1 MADLNGESRN
11 LIDGELEAA
20 SSGETFDNINPAT
33 EEVIGQ
39 VADGNAQDMERAI
52 AAARRAFDETDWS
65 TNHDFRRKCLEQ
77 LNEALK
83 EAREEL
89 RQIVVA
95 EAGSP
100 ILITYQV
107 QVDNYIDAMPYWSD
121 LATDFEYES
130 RMSNVDF
137 MGQSQGRIMRRE
149 PVGVVGAIT
158 PWNFPLYL
166 NLAKV
171 GPALAA
177 GNSVIL
183 KPAPDT
189 PWSATNLGR
198 LIAEKTDI
206 PAGVVN
212 VVASS
217 DHGVGAM
224 LSRDPRIDLGT
235 FTGSTATGRNVME
248 GASSTVKKIFLELG
262 GKSATLVLDDI
273 DMDSVAPMAGI
284 SVCTH
289 AGQGCAIP
297 TRVLLPENKYEEGV
311 EKIAAAMAGVNY
323 GDPLDPGNLMGPVVS
338 RKQQERVLSYI
349 EKGRAE
355 GARVVLGGGRPAHL
369 EKGYFVE
376 PTLLADVDPDATV
389 AQEEIFGPVLC
400 AIPYKDEED
409 AIRIA
414 NNSIYG
420 LSGAIWSSSTDR
432 ALSVAR
438 QIRTGTLSVNGA
450 QWFHIDTPF
459 GGYRQSGV
467 GRENG
472 VAGFEEYLETKVI
485 GVPAT

>member
-1 MADLNGESRN
+1 MSDLNGERRN
-11 LIDGELEAA
+11 LIDGELVEA
-20 SSGETFDNINPAT
+20 SHGETFDNINPAT
-33 EEVIGQ
+33 EEVIG
-39 VADGNAQDMERAI
+39 VTADGTREDMERAI
-52 AAARRAFDETDWS
+52 GAARRAFDETEWS
-65 TNHDFRRKCLEQ
+65 TDHNFRKHCLEQ
-77 LNEALK
+77 LNAALK
-83 EAREEL
+83 DAREEL
-89 RQIVVA
+89 RQIVIA

-121 LATDFEYES
+121 LATNFEYES
-130 RMSNVDF
+130 RMANVDF
-137 MGQSQGRIMRRE
+137 MGQSQGRVMRRE

-198 LIAEKTDI
+198 LVAEKTEI
-206 PAGVVN
+206 PPGVLN
-212 VVASS
+212 IVASS

-224 LSRDPRIDLGT
+224 LPNDPRVDLVT
-235 FTGSTATGRNVME
+235 FTGSTATGRSVME
-248 GASSTVKKIFLELG
+248 AASSTVKKIFLELG
-262 GKSATLVLDDI
+262 GKSATIVLDDI
-273 DMDSVAPMAGI
+273 EMDAVAPMAGI

-297 TRVLLPENKYEEGV
+297 TRVLLPEKKYAEGI
-311 EKIAAAMAGVNY
+311 EKIAEAMAGVNY
-323 GDPLDPGNLMGPVVS
+323 GDPLEPGNLMGPVVS

-349 EKGRAE
+349 EKGRQE
-355 GARVVLGGGRPAHL
+355 GARVVIGGGVPEHL
-369 EKGYFVE
+369 EKGFFVE

-400 AIPYKDEED
+400 AIPYRDEED

-420 LSGAIWSSSTDR
+420 LSGAIWSGETER

-438 QIRTGTLSVNGA
+438 QIRTGTMSVNGA
-450 QWFHIDTPF
+450 QWFHVDTPF

-485 GVPAT
+485 GVPA

>member
-224 LSRDPRIDLGT
+224 LSRDPRIDLVT

>member
-1 MADLNGESRN
+1 MSDLNGESRN
-11 LIDGELEAA
+11 LIDGELGAA
-20 SSGETFDNINPAT
+20 SSGATFDNINPAT

-39 VADGNAQDMERAI
+39 VADGSPQDMDRAI
-52 AAARRAFDETDWS
+52 GAARRAFDETDWS
-65 TNHDFRRKCLEQ
+65 TNHTFRKKCLEQ
-77 LNEALK
+77 LNAALK

-121 LATDFEYES
+121 LTTGFEYES
-130 RMSNVDF
+130 RMSDVDF
-137 MGQSQGRIMRRE
+137 MGQKQGRIMRRE
-149 PVGVVGAIT
+149 PLGVVGAIT

-212 VVASS
+212 IVASS

-224 LSRDPRIDLGT
+224 LSRDPRVDLVT

-262 GKSATLVLDDI
+262 GKSATIVLDDVEI
-273 DMDSVAPMAGI
+273 DRVAPMAGI

-297 TRVLLPENKYEEGV
+297 TRVLLPEKSYAEGV
-311 EKIAAAMAGVNY
+311 EKIAAAMKGVNY

-338 RKQQERVLSYI
+338 RKQQERVLAYI
-349 EKGRAE
+349 EKGIEE
-355 GARVVLGGGRPAHL
+355 GARVVLGGGKPAHL
-369 EKGYFVE
+369 EKGFFVE

-400 AIPYKDEED
+400 AIPYKDEQD

-420 LSGAIWSSSTDR
+420 LSGAIWSGSTER

-438 QIRTGTLSVNGA
+438 QIRTGTMSVNGA
-450 QWFHIDTPF
+450 QWFHVDTPF

-472 VAGFEEYLETKVI
+472 VAGFEEYLETKI
-485 GVPAT
+485 IAVPA

>member
-1 MADLNGESRN
+1 MSELNGESRN
-11 LIDGELEAA
+11 LIDGELGDA

-39 VADGNAQDMERAI
+39 VADGTQQDMDRAI

-65 TNHDFRRKCLEQ
+65 TNHDFRKKCLEQ

-121 LATDFEYES
+121 LATGFEYES

-171 GPALAA
+171 GPALAS

-224 LSRDPRIDLGT
+224 LSRDPRVDLVT

-297 TRVLLPENKYEEGV
+297 TRVLLPEKNYAEGV

-349 EKGRAE
+349 EKGREE

-369 EKGYFVE
+369 EKGFFVE

-420 LSGAIWSSSTDR
+420 LSGAIWSGDTDR

-438 QIRTGTLSVNGA
+438 KIRTGTLSVNGA
-450 QWFHIDTPF
+450 QWFHVDTPF

-472 VAGFEEYLETKVI
+472 VAGFEEYLETKI
-485 GVPAT
+485 IAVPSS